1 MEDLSVSDGFRI
13 KRAENLHLSHRI
25 LISRGEFLKK
35 LLASLD
41 LINAIWKLKFLMILL
56 NYGCNK
62 SIQRKERRF
71 HMETNTQKSTERE
84 TVVRLGALHINE
96 EDVRVVRE
104 QLEDN
109 KSVRVK
115 RAA

>member
-1 MEDLSVSDGFRI
+1 
-13 KRAENLHLSHRI
+13 
-25 LISRGEFLKK
+25 
-35 LLASLD
+35 
-41 LINAIWKLKFLMILL
+41 
-56 NYGCNK
+56 
-62 SIQRKERRF
+62 
-71 HMETNTQKSTERE
+71 METNTQKSTERE

-115 RAA
+115 KVA